1 MKLQIF
7 DRFSGEYANIK
18 FHENPSSGSRI
29 VPREQADKHD
39 EANSRFSH
47 FFERAWKWKFLELV
61 KGMVK
66 NKSSLLF
73 WRFADRS
80 SQYIYLSI

>member
-7 DRFSGEYANIK
+7 DRFTGEYANIK

-47 FFERAWKWKFLELV
+47 FFERA
-61 KGMVK
+61 
-66 NKSSLLF
+66 
-73 WRFADRS
+73 
-80 SQYIYLSI
+80 